1 MLGKTE
7 SKIVQQTFIR
17 SCKSTTAIG
26 LIVAGLMICPAML
39 IGQQNDLTPIVVTDG
54 LNNPTGVAVQ
64 PETGIVF
71 IAESGA
77 QRIVKIV
84 DEKPVPVVVGFDK
97 DAYGKGPIYDI
108 GPLGLMFLDKNT
120 LVVTG
125 GGQSDGEDSVFCFRL
140 SDDAKTPI
148 DASVSAEDGN
158 DALLGSVSLK
168 GNDERVGEGN
178 FFGVCKGAKG
188 LYVTGKGD
196 AKKGWVSRVT
206 FDDEKRLTGFARL
219 IATTEATNLPT
230 PRAITFSPLGHVT
243 VGQMGSVRDKQDSL
257 LTFYSEEGVLKD
269 QFPTGLYDITGLA
282 YGPEHGRLFATDFSW
297 AKADRGGLF
306 KIVATKNKA
315 GCKSV
320 LMCKL
325 ERPSALAFAAKGGDL
340 YVTLAGNPNKKK
352 PDGKLIKFIEV
363 DIDPTK

>member
-1 MLGKTE
+1 MLGKLE
-7 SKIVQQTFIR
+7 SHLPTFRIPLHVLTT
-17 SCKSTTAIG
+17 TTALALAIAW
-26 LIVAGLMICPAML
+26 LTACPSALM
-39 IGQQNDLTPIVVTDG
+39 GQQPKLTPIVVTDG

-77 QRIVKIV
+77 QRVVKIV
-84 DEKPVPVVVGFDK
+84 DEKPVPVITGFGK

-108 GPLGLMFLDKNT
+108 GPLGLLFLDKNT
-120 LVVTG
+120 LIVTG
-125 GGQSDGEDSVFCFRL
+125 GGQSDGEDSVYCFKL
-140 SDDAKTPI
+140 SDDSQKPI
-148 DASVSAEDGN
+148 DASAEDGN
-158 DALLGSVSLK
+158 EALLGSVSLP

-196 AKKGWVSRVT
+196 AKKGWVSRIT
-206 FDDEKRLTGFARL
+206 FDDENRLTGFTRL
-219 IATTEATNLPT
+219 IATTEATSLTT
-230 PRAITFSPLGHVT
+230 PRAITFSPQGHVT
-243 VGQMGSVRDKQDSL
+243 IGQMGGVRNKQDSL
-257 LTFYSEEGVLKD
+257 LTFYNEEGVLKD

-282 YGPEHGRLFATDFSW
+282 YGPKHGRLFATDFSW
-297 AKADRGGLF
+297 AKADQGGLF
-306 KIVATKNKA
+306 KIVATKSKA

-325 ERPSALAFAAKGGDL
+325 ERPTALAFGNKQGSL
-340 YVTLAGNPNKKK
+340 YVTLAGNPNKKQ

-363 DIDPTK
+363 DIDPNK